1 VAFNA
6 TLWPLLRYPPFP
18 RTLNVE
24 ALTFTAATPSSLN
37 GGTYVPGSYPRL
49 LHVTRHGSPTGNGGT
64 FAPPPAPPSV
74 IPPPASSGRVSFT
87 PAATIAPNLTVVSPV
102 TTQKQINNFFRIVD
116 PRLNN
121 QAT

>member
-1 VAFNA
+1 V
-6 TLWPLLRYPPFP
+6 
-18 RTLNVE
+18 LNVE
-24 ALTFTAATPSSLN
+24 ALTFTAATPSS
-37 GGTYVPGSYPRL
+37 R
-49 LHVTRHGSPTGNGGT
+49 NGGT
-64 FAPPPAPPSV
+64 FLPGPAPLLLPTGPVTLLTSRNGGTASPAAAPPSV

-102 TTQKQINNFFRIVD
+102 TTQKQINSFFNIVD